1 MQLGRLV
8 ACFEALALS
17 VGLASDPR
25 VSDQNHKSAPV
36 LPVHAEISAK
46 INQFVA
52 DYYEALS
59 HRDLGR
65 VLETFDNNVDY
76 LGGERTRDYVR
87 KDLNMYVSRWQT
99 MIFEPEDIV
108 IARIDEHRFR
118 VHFDLSYTLQ
128 NAASH
133 NSGISYWVWVL
144 RQSGGTFQISSQ
156 KEVAH
161 EEVGG
166 KSVGQLPEKAQRID
180 EEEQGD
186 IDAAPSSSPAIVKRA
201 LSVEEPRVDI
211 YSAKHAASAKRAPS
225 PAQALVRLP
234 APPKRPVS
242 PPSKR
247 NVESPD
253 FTVALDVGHSKHRG
267 GAISAHGIF
276 EYQFNRRLVGELFTL
291 LQAKGFTHSFIINPN
306 GDDIRLIE
314 RSEEAN
320 DRAADLFLA
329 IHHDSV
335 KDSFLKDWK
344 VNGKPE
350 KYCDQFHGYS
360 VFFSR
365 KNAEAAESRTFALE
379 LGQALLDAGFTP
391 TLHHVEQEHRPII
404 DPKRGVYAFDD
415 LIVLKEA
422 KMPAVLLE
430 CGVIVNREE
439 EEELNTKNY
448 RKRIIDAIEA
458 AIAKFAGDADVG
470 RKPRQGPTKSAI
482 K

>member
-1 MQLGRLV
+1 MQLARLI

-17 VGLASDPR
+17 IGLASDLR
-25 VSDQNHKSAPV
+25 VPNQNRKSAPV
-36 LPVHAEISAK
+36 LPVRAETTAK
-46 INQFVA
+46 INQFVI

-59 HRDLGR
+59 HRDLDR
-65 VLETFDNNVDY
+65 VLEAFDNNVDY
-76 LGGERTRDYVR
+76 LGGERTKDYVR
-87 KDLNMYVSRWQT
+87 NDLSMYVSRWQMMT
-99 MIFEPEDIV
+99 FEPEDIV

-118 VHFDLSYTLQ
+118 VHFNLSYTVQ

-133 NSGISYWVWVL
+133 NSGISHWVWVL
-144 RQSGGTFQISSQ
+144 RQNGGTFQISSQ
-156 KEVAH
+156 KEVAN

-166 KSVGQLPEKAQRID
+166 TSASKLPEESPRID

-201 LSVEEPRVDI
+201 LSVEEPQVDI
-211 YSAKHAASAKRAPS
+211 YSANHAAAAKRAPS
-225 PAQALVRLP
+225 PGQALVRLS
-234 APPKRPVS
+234 APPKSPLS

-247 NVESPD
+247 NVKSQD
-253 FTVALDVGHSKHRG
+253 FAVALDVGHSKHRG
-267 GAISAHGIF
+267 GAISAHGVF

-291 LQAKGFTHSFIINPN
+291 LQAKGFTHSFIINPD
-306 GDDIRLIE
+306 GADIRLIE

-335 KDSFLKDWK
+335 KDSFLKDWT
-344 VNGKPE
+344 VNGKTE

-391 TLHHVEQEHRPII
+391 TLHHVEQEHRPIV

-415 LIVLKEA
+415 LIVLKGA

-439 EEELNTKNY
+439 EDELNTKDY
-448 RKRIIDAIEA
+448 RRRIIDAIEA
-458 AIAKFAGDADVG
+458 AIAKFAGEADVSK
-470 RKPRQGPTKSAI
+470 KPRQGPTKSGTN
-482 K
+482 